1 MTIGSAIC
9 AKNLLM
15 IDSFGASLSLL
26 RPWASRREAASTS
39 DNPASASVFCAL
51 ITSDALE
58 RYSFNVPPGFLPDRL
73 MPDHN
78 SPGEGARAHQGCRVR
93 TLQRPIIGPYNA
105 LSFYRILS
113 FFKPYKYFLK
123 LLLCGE

>member
-78 SPGEGARAHQGCRVR
+78 SPGEGQGLTKVAVS
-93 TLQRPIIGPYNA
+93 GPYNV
-105 LSFYRILS
+105 LS
-113 FFKPYKYFLK
+113 
-123 LLLCGE
+123 